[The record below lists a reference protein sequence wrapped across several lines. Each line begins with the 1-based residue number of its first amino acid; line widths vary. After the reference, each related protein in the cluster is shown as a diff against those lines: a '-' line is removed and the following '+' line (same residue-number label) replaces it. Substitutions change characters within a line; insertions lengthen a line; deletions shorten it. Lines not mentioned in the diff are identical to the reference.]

1 VGKRFKIT
9 VNIIDG
15 NVLQFPQTLWFD
27 CDLVKPADEGVIRQF
42 NSSEC
47 IVARKSFL
55 FTYQGRRFGTNE
67 VSTLQEF
74 IAYRNSNCVTQDVDN
89 CCYVTFNG
97 CFLTYN
103 GSNITYGVQ

>member
-1 VGKRFKIT
+1 MGQNKKFKIT

-15 NVLQFPQTLWFD
+15 NILQFPQTLWFD

-55 FTYQGRRFGTNE
+55 FTYMGRRFGTKE

-74 IAYRNSNCVTQDVDN
+74 IAYRNSNCVTKD
-89 CCYVTFNG
+89 CCYITFEGCVLTFND
-97 CFLTYN
+97 
-103 GSNITYGVQ
+103 SNITYGLQ